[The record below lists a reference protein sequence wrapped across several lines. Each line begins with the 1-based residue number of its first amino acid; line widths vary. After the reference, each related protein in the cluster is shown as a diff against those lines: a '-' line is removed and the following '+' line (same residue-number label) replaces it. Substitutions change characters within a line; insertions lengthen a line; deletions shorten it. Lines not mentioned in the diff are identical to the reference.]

1 LPYPE
6 PGKIGKHKLQIP
18 NSKQIPMTKIPNSKP
33 VYDLE
38 FRTLKIGIKTINFPI
53 TEFQILA

>member
-1 LPYPE
+1 
-6 PGKIGKHKLQIP
+6 
-18 NSKQIPMTKIPNSKP
+18 MTKIPNSKP